1 LEQDLIT
8 DYPYCTVSSSFD
20 NQTTKRFFIHNLVA
34 SVFLSQMSSWFG
46 GSSNKESSSSP
57 KDFTSG
63 DESTFSSSP
72 NMMMNSSGGGGGGA
86 LAELQQFQLMIQQS
100 LLVQEIIGDLTAM
113 SFEKCITG
121 KPDSH
126 LSGKEVACTHAVVG
140 KWLDTNEYMNGRL
153 AKKQQQSS
161 SSSGY

>member
-1 LEQDLIT
+1 
-8 DYPYCTVSSSFD
+8 
-20 NQTTKRFFIHNLVA
+20 
-34 SVFLSQMSSWFG
+34 MSSWFG
-46 GSSNKESSSSP
+46 GSSNKESSGP
-57 KDFTSG
+57 KDFTSN
-63 DESTFSSSP
+63 DESSFSSSP
-72 NMMMNSSGGGGGGA
+72 NMMNSGSSSSGGGGA
-86 LAELQQFQLMIQQS
+86 LADLQQFQMMIQQS

-121 KPDSH
+121 KPNDH

-161 SSSGY
+161 GGY